1 MHAMRINVTVLLA
14 ALLALCAFASQA
26 DEPYAAVAALGKGS
40 CNRLEARPGSLVG
53 NGVPL
58 AELVRVTCEL
68 DDMLLAADDARGTA
82 LRRGAASAPT
92 D

>member
-1 MHAMRINVTVLLA
+1 MRINVTLLLA

-40 CNRLEARPGSLVG
+40 CSRIESRPGGLIG

-68 DDMLLAADDARGTA
+68 DDMLLAAAGAHGTA
-82 LRRGAASAPT
+82 LARGATSAPR